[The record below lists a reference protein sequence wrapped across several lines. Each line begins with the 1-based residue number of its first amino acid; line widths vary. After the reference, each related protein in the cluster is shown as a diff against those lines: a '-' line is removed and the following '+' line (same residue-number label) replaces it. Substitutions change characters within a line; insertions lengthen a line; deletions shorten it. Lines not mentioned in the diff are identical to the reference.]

1 MSNEVTNKSEIVN
14 KVIERLEG
22 INDIVFVAIDNHD
35 GTCTIVSNNDT
46 QFYSKKTDKVYS
58 GKFVINKAKIDVTP
72 MVDEETNYYSL
83 IVDDDEDKS
92 YYGRSRSK
100 VWL

>member
-1 MSNEVTNKSEIVN
+1 MSNEVTNKSKIVN

-46 QFYSKKTDKVYS
+46 QFYELAARKLT
-58 GKFVINKAKIDVTP
+58 IL
-72 MVDEETNYYSL
+72 MV
-83 IVDDDEDKS
+83 
-92 YYGRSRSK
+92 G
-100 VWL
+100 